1 MSSKT
6 EFRVELII
14 TSLNL
19 YHQLVQTEAA
29 LFTCCISLS
38 CQLAALRFVL
48 ETMWRKPAGKFGLIK
63 LGTIFSL
70 AK

>member
-6 EFRVELII
+6 EFRVEFII
-14 TSLNL
+14 SSLNL

-29 LFTCCISLS
+29 LFTCCISLGL
-38 CQLAALRFVL
+38 CWKIRG
-48 ETMWRKPAGKFGLIK
+48 RKLVRKFGLIK
-63 LGTIFSL
+63 LGTNFSP

>member
-19 YHQLVQTEAA
+19 YHQLVQIEAA
-29 LFTCCISLS
+29 LFTCCISLG
-38 CQLAALRFVL
+38 CELAALRFVL
-48 ETMWRKPAGKFGLIK
+48 ETMWREACRKIWPYKTWHYFL
-63 LGTIFSL
+63 TR
-70 AK
+70 